1 MVPQTAAAPLP
12 ARAPFVS
19 SASALAVRPFSLPEP
34 RGPDEEASPLSTEHG
49 ELFARTWRIAAT
61 GYPSRAT
68 LDDLVEQ
75 LLPQIEALDGYLGGN
90 ILVDRDHGDILAT
103 TFWDSMESLTAAQ
116 ARATNAAAGTLVIS
130 DGAGIQISVCDVL
143 VSTPVPCLVNRELGG
158 RPA

>member
-1 MVPQTAAAPLP
+1 M
-12 ARAPFVS
+12 
-19 SASALAVRPFSLPEP
+19 
-34 RGPDEEASPLSTEHG
+34 STEHS

-61 GYPSRAT
+61 GYPSHAT

-103 TFWDSMESLTAAQ
+103 TFWDSMETLTAAQ

-130 DGAGIQISVCDVL
+130 DRAGIRISVCDVL

-158 RPA
+158 RPARASATSTATRPGTRGGARDHAPAVRRRDGAHPRPR